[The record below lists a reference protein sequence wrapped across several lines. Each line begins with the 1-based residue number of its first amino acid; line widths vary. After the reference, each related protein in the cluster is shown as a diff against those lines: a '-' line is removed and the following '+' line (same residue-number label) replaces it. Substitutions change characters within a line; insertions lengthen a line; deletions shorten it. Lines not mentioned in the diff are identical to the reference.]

1 MSSIEEIIEEQ
12 DRTESTT
19 DSTNSNRKDD
29 KVILAYL
36 LSTVRL
42 NLRLLNLPR
51 IKMANYLV

>member
-1 MSSIEEIIEEQ
+1 MSSTEEIIEEQ

-19 DSTNSNRKDD
+19 DSTSSNRKDD

-42 NLRLLNLPR
+42 YLKLLNLPR